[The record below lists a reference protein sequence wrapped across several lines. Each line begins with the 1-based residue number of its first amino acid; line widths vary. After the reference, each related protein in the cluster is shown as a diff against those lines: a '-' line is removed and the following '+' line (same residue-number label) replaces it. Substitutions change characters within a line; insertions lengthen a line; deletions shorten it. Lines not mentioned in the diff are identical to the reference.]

1 MKKLIAIL
9 VVFAMVATVAFA
21 ETTVSGAVE
30 VRWTIAGGNS
40 GDNTD
45 VVTAG
50 EIYAGT
56 VGFSGANDD
65 GTFGGRLQFVF
76 EGASG
81 PNYNTPVGNIK
92 WDHAYAWWQPIEQV
106 RFFLGQDG
114 DGMFN
119 TANLSRWGHHRM
131 PRGVSVENWDAGNYL
146 IGNWDNFGM
155 ALIIKPIDGL
165 AINLA
170 TIIPGVNSGNF
181 PGSASAATAVHGT
194 GVEGDIL
201 TGVEH
206 EDWFKSLQAQV
217 SYALDGVGTFYLT
230 YRGEY
235 NRDPGNRL
243 GLTYFANSLVD
254 GLQFEVGG
262 NYDLADNA
270 LNPLRIGV
278 GVHFGMDAFGI
289 RFRAFMNPR
298 EAVSGDW
305 LFLKMDLM
313 PFYTFDFGTIY
324 CNIRVETRVDEKIN
338 FHINPY
344 FRFAMGGGDFRV
356 GLLVAGNTV
365 DNSVVTWR
373 LPISM
378 LVAF

>member
-21 ETTVSGAVE
+21 ETTVSGSVE
-30 VRWTIAGGNS
+30 TRWVIAQGSSADGAPVTTGGS
-40 GDNTD
+40 IH
-45 VVTAG
+45 AG
-50 EIYAGT
+50 AIGLT
-56 VGFSGANDD
+56 GANDD
-65 GTFGGRLQFVF
+65 GTFGGRLTFVF
-76 EGASG
+76 EGSSG
-81 PNYNTPVGNIK
+81 PNYSTQITAHK

-131 PRGVSVENWDAGNYL
+131 ERNTSVEQWDAGNYL

-170 TIIPGVNSGNF
+170 TIIPGVNEGNF
-181 PGSASAATAVHGT
+181 PGNPAT
-194 GVEGDIL
+194 
-201 TGVEH
+201 VEH
-206 EDWFKSLQAQV
+206 SDWFKSLQAQV
-217 SYALDGVGTFYLT
+217 SYGLDGVGTFYLT

-262 NYDLADNA
+262 NYNLTDNA

-298 EAVSGDW
+298 EVTGGNDW
-305 LFLKMDLM
+305 LYLKMDLM
-313 PFYTFDFGTIY
+313 PFYTFDFGTIF
-324 CNIRVETRVDEKIN
+324 CNFRVETRADEKIN

-344 FRFAMGGGDFRV
+344 FRFAMGGGDFRI
-356 GLLVAGNTV
+356 GLIVEGNTV

-373 LPISM
+373 LPMSM